1 MTRRCT
7 CDIPNCDGIECY
19 LADPDDDPLAAQI
32 AREAERLIA
41 ERFVDCGPDPLRH
54 IEPRA
59 RRVA

>member
-1 MTRRCT
+1 MTRVCSGCGLRHCR
-7 CDIPNCDGIECY
+7 GECY
-19 LADPDDDPLAAQI
+19 LADPDDDPFAAQI